1 MSSLMDS
8 NLQKNILELENSLD
22 ASELIEG
29 YFETTNC
36 TAEKERKS
44 PISGG
49 GLFGYLFSDEWIW
62 NTIFVLTNKNLYL
75 INTKETF
82 EKVSL
87 NKIPLENIDYLNA
100 FIYDE
105 SSTIE
110 LKIKGESKI
119 QYTPLSNNYLDII
132 KNMSKV
138 NVYKS
143 QKKKIVNNDKLLFSY
158 AIGAVLLLIIIIMLY
173 IFI

>member
-1 MSSLMDS
+1 MSSLIDN
-8 NLQKNILELENSLD
+8 NLQKNILELESSLD
-22 ASELIEG
+22 YDELIEG

-36 TAEKERKS
+36 TAERERKS

-87 NKIPLENIDYLNA
+87 NKVPLENIDYINV
-100 FIYDE
+100 FIYNE

-110 LKIKGESKI
+110 LKIKGKSKI
-119 QYTPLSNNYLDII
+119 QYTPLSNKYLDII
-132 KNMSKV
+132 KNISKTTIYE
-138 NVYKS
+138 N
-143 QKKKIVNNDKLLFSY
+143 QKNKIINNNRVLFSY
-158 AIGAVLLLIIIIMLY
+158 TIGAILLLIIIIMLY